1 MPEFPAQTT
10 LQRWLKGGTL
20 ECFKAEKEH
29 LTYFALPLPYFIF
42 VMFLARFHGIVELQ
56 VKVT

>member
-29 LTYFALPLPYFIF
+29 LTYFALLLRYFMF
-42 VMFLARFHGIVELQ
+42 VMFLARFVELQ

>member
-1 MPEFPAQTT
+1 MPEFPAQAT

-29 LTYFALPLPYFIF
+29 LTCFALPLPYFMF
-42 VMFLARFHGIVELQ
+42 VMFLARFHGIVEL
-56 VKVT
+56 T